1 MKQGCLAVLVME
13 IHRIIKHLPSGKKKE
28 TLTQR
33 MVHSM
38 AWYSKS
44 TSICR
49 TRKSEFSTS
58 ELNLLVYIYNFPVV
72 VL

>member
-33 MVHSM
+33 MMH
-38 AWYSKS
+38 
-44 TSICR
+44 R
-49 TRKSEFSTS
+49 TWHGI
-58 ELNLLVYIYNFPVV
+58 LNLRLYVGQENLNFP
-72 VL
+72 LPN